1 MTGRRVRLMRVRFPV
16 RARDRS
22 VVGVDAR
29 DAVFVRLEHD
39 GRTGFGECA
48 PLGATGE
55 GSLEGCL
62 RALEAWAAAGAAP
75 DEIASMPAA
84 ARLAASAA
92 METLA
97 GFGASPCDPIAS
109 AAYFGAGPDALDGA
123 AIERL
128 RRGAAVKVK
137 VGRASAPD
145 ERRMLE
151 RILRDL
157 PATRLRLDGNRSMG
171 LEACVE
177 LVHGLPAERFE
188 YLEEPLA
195 DPADLGR
202 LHRRTGIAIALDE
215 LVADRSAEARTLRG
229 RLADDAGT
237 CAWVVRLSRL
247 GTIDEVRRVAH
258 EAAECGCDPVLST
271 AYESSWSI
279 RLAVHL
285 ADALG
290 ARRRPHGLGTAD
302 VLEVDA
308 CVPASLEGG
317 LLPGEALPVPL
328 EGRW

>member
-1 MTGRRVRLMRVRFPV
+1 MSAHRVRLVRASFPV
-16 RARDRS
+16 RPRDRS

-29 DAVFVRLEHD
+29 DAVFVRLDRD
-39 GRTGFGECA
+39 GRVGFGECA
-48 PLGATGE
+48 PLGATGA
-55 GSLEGCL
+55 GSLAGCIQS
-62 RALEAWAAAGAAP
+62 LEAWAASGAMPEAIAP
-75 DEIASMPAA
+75 MPAA
-84 ARLAASAA
+84 ARLAATEAI
-92 METLA
+92 ETMA
-97 GFGASPCDPIAS
+97 GFGASPCAPVAS
-109 AAYFGAGPDALDGA
+109 AAYFGAGPGALDEA
-123 AIERL
+123 AVERL
-128 RRGAAVKVK
+128 RRGASVKVK
-137 VGRASAPD
+137 VGRAPMRD

-157 PATRLRLDGNRSMG
+157 PAARLRLDGNRSMA

-195 DPADLGR
+195 DPAVLGR

-215 LVADRSAEARTLRG
+215 LVADASAEASALRD
-229 RLADDAGT
+229 RLTPDAGA

-247 GTIDEVRRVAH
+247 GTLDEVRHVARN
-258 EAAECGCDPVLST
+258 AAAHGCDPVLST

-290 ARRRPHGLGTAD
+290 ARARPHGLGTAD
-302 VLEVDA
+302 VLERDA
-308 CVPASLEGG
+308 CAPAVLANGC
-317 LLPGEALPVPL
+317 LPGDPLPVPM